1 MENYNIRLNEI
12 GLKATPQRLA
22 ILEIIE
28 YRGHINI
35 DDLYEM
41 VKEKFH
47 SISLATIYKNINAM
61 LSKTL
66 LTEVKLPS
74 KKSVYEIVKDSHSHL
89 LCNMCG
95 EVVDIDISIA
105 NIENQV
111 SKEYNFDVAK
121 SDLVLNG
128 VCSNCK

>member
-1 MENYNIRLNEI
+1 
-12 GLKATPQRLA
+12 
-22 ILEIIE
+22 
-28 YRGHINI
+28 
-35 DDLYEM
+35 
-41 VKEKFH
+41 
-47 SISLATIYKNINAM
+47 LATIYKNINAM

>member
-1 MENYNIRLNEI
+1 
-12 GLKATPQRLA
+12 
-22 ILEIIE
+22 
-28 YRGHINI
+28 
-35 DDLYEM
+35 
-41 VKEKFH
+41 
-47 SISLATIYKNINAM
+47 LATIYKNINAM

-111 SKEYNFDVAK
+111 SKEYNFDVTK